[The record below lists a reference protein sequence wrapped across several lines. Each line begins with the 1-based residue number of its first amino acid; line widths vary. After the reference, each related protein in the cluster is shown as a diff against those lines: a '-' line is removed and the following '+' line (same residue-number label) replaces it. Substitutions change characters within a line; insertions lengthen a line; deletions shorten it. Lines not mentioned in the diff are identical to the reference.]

1 MMRPVFWCMAL
12 CSSCLVLAV
21 QAATTGDMTLVPV
34 KVSAHAYYV
43 EGELGLASGA
53 NQGFNSNAGFVVTDD
68 GIVVV
73 DALGTPALG
82 RALID
87 AIRKVSSKPIK
98 RVIVTHY
105 HADHFY
111 GLQSFKEIGVEVW
124 AHQEAREY
132 LENAEAPRRLAQ
144 RRADLF
150 PWVDESTRI
159 VPPDAYLQG
168 DTEFTLGGLHFDVV
182 YLGPA
187 HSPEDI
193 AVVVREDRVVF
204 AGDIIVA
211 GRIPFVGDADSK
223 RWLAA
228 IDRLL
233 ALKPMMLVVGHGKAS
248 VDPVKDLQVTKEYLV
263 YLRSAMGKAVADF
276 VPFDEAFGATDW
288 SRFSKLPAFGAANH
302 INAYG
307 TYLTMERE
315 SLQSTQ
321 PNTD

>member
-1 MMRPVFWCMAL
+1 M
-12 CSSCLVLAV
+12 
-21 QAATTGDMTLVPV
+21 QAAATSDITLVPI

-43 EGELGLASGA
+43 EGELGLASAA

-68 GIVVV
+68 SIVVV

-82 RALID
+82 QALID
-87 AIRKVSSKPIK
+87 AIHKVSSKPIK

-111 GLQSFKEIGVEVW
+111 GLQSFKKIGVEVW
-124 AHQEAREY
+124 AHKEAREY
-132 LENAEAPRRLAQ
+132 LENSEAPRRLAQ

-150 PWVDESTRI
+150 PWVDEFTRI
-159 VPPDAYLQG
+159 VPPDAYLDG

-193 AVVVREDRVVF
+193 AVVVREDSVVF

-211 GRIPFVGDADSK
+211 GRIPFIGDADSK

-228 IDRLL
+228 IDRLV
-233 ALKPMMLVVGHGKAS
+233 ALKPMMLIVGHGKAS
-248 VDPVKDLQVTKEYLV
+248 VDPVKDLPVTKEYLL
-263 YLRSAMGKAVADF
+263 YLRSAMGRAVDDF
-276 VPFDEAFGATDW
+276 VPFDEAYEATDW
-288 SRFSKLPAFGAANH
+288 NRFAKLPAFDAANR

-315 SLQSTQ
+315 SLQSRQ
-321 PNTD
+321 PNND